1 MTSGLVPENAA
12 LEHMFLYLHPSG
24 RVDTPSSLHYMNPH
38 ALNQYQTA
46 MLEVGAI
53 LQVSHNL

>member
-1 MTSGLVPENAA
+1 ML
-12 LEHMFLYLHPSG
+12 LCLHPSG
-24 RVDTPSSLHYMNPH
+24 RVDSPSSLHYMNPH

-53 LQVSHNL
+53 LQVKSQIVMTDGWEH